1 MVRVYSTGTP
11 VDRSRVWLYICRM
24 KRDIRLTLY
33 GADQERGQTDDE
45 NAMIADALAFLRER
59 GLRVPAMRSGSRC
72 SEQTLIREVAFG
84 VLADP
89 RDLERLIQR
98 SREHGV
104 PLRETVREAVRG
116 FEPPE
121 AL

>member
-1 MVRVYSTGTP
+1 VYSTGTH
-11 VDRSRVWLYICRM
+11 VDRSRVGLYIC
-24 KRDIRLTLY
+24 
-33 GADQERGQTDDE
+33 QTDDE
-45 NAMIADALAFLRER
+45 NAMIAEALAFLRER

-104 PLRETVREAVRG
+104 PLRETVREAVREG
-116 FEPPE
+116 SRGSK
-121 AL
+121 